1 MKISN
6 KTVAIRILTIELI
19 WFILDANNC
28 NLKLLTSK
36 IHYKNN
42 ELQKKQNPLNNLI
55 K

>member
-19 WFILDANNC
+19 WFILDVNNC

-36 IHYKNN
+36 IQHKNN
-42 ELQKKQNPLNNLI
+42 ELQKNKTL
-55 K
+55 